1 MLEFNATFL
10 IAMFSFVVFILIMN
24 AIFYKPILNIMRKRE
39 EYINT
44 NYEDSKRFDDTASE
58 LTIARTS
65 KLEQTQEKCR
75 HDVKLSVDKA
85 QAKALEKI
93 SQVKEDT
100 KQTIQ
105 TKKDEL
111 KEQESLIKEEIKN
124 NVVKDLASS
133 IVSKLSGSKIEIRD

>member
-10 IAMFSFVVFILIMN
+10 IAMFSFVVFIFIMN

-58 LTIARTS
+58 LTIARNS

-75 HDVKLSVDKA
+75 HDVKLAVDKA
-85 QAKALEKI
+85 QASASEKI
-93 SQVKEDT
+93 SKKREDT

-105 TKKDEL
+105 IKKDEL
-111 KEQESLIKEEIKN
+111 KEKESLIKEEIKN